1 MDFTSLALELCVD
14 DEKYSYLLRFFIFIY
29 FFYRV
34 SNIITYVGAG
44 YDSSRSRE
52 KDSNGALGSTS
63 LPAIQKKSGVPGRS
77 TTSGS
82 SRELSDDEEVEG
94 ENELTQSTDPADV
107 KRVRR

>member
-1 MDFTSLALELCVD
+1 MARLCNYVWMMRNTVIF
-14 DEKYSYLLRFFIFIY
+14 LRFFYFY
-29 FFYRV
+29 VLFFYHV

-44 YDSSRSRE
+44 SDSSRSQE
-52 KDSNGALGSTS
+52 KDSNGPLGSPS
-63 LPAIQKKSGVPGRS
+63 LPAIQKKSGVPVRS

-94 ENELTQSTDPADV
+94 ENELIQSTNPADV

>member
-1 MDFTSLALELCVD
+1 VD
-14 DEKYSYLLRFFIFIY
+14 DEKYSYLLRFLIFSLH
-29 FFYRV
+29 FYRV
-34 SNIITYVGAG
+34 SNFITYVGAG

-52 KDSNGALGSTS
+52 KDSNGPLGSSS
-63 LPAIQKKSGVPGRS
+63 LPAIQKRSGVPVRS

-94 ENELTQSTDPADV
+94 ENELSQSTDPADV